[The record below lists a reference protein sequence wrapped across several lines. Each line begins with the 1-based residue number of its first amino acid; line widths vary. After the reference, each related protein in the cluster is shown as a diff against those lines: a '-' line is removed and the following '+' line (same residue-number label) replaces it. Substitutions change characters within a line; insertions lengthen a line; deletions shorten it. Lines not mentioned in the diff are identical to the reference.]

1 MEIKRFIPNDFRRI
15 NYIIAEKLL
24 NEAYN
29 LQLLGKAWSKKHWA
43 GMNIQNLNESLLAVA
58 KRNELQKIR
67 NVNDE
72 IEAFI
77 RKNLDVDKEATGLLR
92 FL

>member
-1 MEIKRFIPNDFRRI
+1 M
-15 NYIIAEKLL
+15 
-24 NEAYN
+24 
-29 LQLLGKAWSKKHWA
+29 LGKAWSKKYWA
-43 GMNIQNLNESLLAVA
+43 GMNIQNLKESIVAIA

-72 IEAFI
+72 IEEFI
-77 RKNLDVDKEATGLLR
+77 RKNLDVDEDQTGLLR